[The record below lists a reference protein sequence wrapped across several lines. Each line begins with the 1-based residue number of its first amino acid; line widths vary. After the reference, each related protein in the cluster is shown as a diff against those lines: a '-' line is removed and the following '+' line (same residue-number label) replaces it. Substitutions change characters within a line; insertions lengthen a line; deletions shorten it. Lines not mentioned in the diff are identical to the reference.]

1 MSLTDDLSGTP
12 YLLSLGLSKSK
23 TSAVWVAGP
32 LSGIL
37 VQPIIGA
44 IADRST
50 LRWGRRRP
58 FMIGGSIF
66 VTFCLMM
73 LAWASEIVALVI
85 KDHEK
90 VRGSSTSERVF
101 DKSNRRTSGPS
112 FWLWS

>member
-1 MSLTDDLSGTP
+1 VDYQQLMTLTSGTP

-44 IADRST
+44 IADKSRSK
-50 LRWGRRRP
+50 WGRRRP

-66 VTFCLMM
+66 VTFCLLV
-73 LAWASEIVALVI
+73 LAWAAEIIGAIV
-85 KDHEK
+85 KDHDK
-90 VRGSSTSERVF
+90 VRENKLAYAR
-101 DKSNRRTSGPS
+101 
-112 FWLWS
+112 WY